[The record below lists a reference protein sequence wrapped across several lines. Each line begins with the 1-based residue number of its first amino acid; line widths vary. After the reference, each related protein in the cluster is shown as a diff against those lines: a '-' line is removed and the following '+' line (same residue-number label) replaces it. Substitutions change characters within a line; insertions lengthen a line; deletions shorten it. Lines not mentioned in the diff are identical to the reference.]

1 MCRYVADEFNKLV
14 EQTQKL
20 AFKNDKIV
28 LAKTSTWGRMKTA
41 FNFSPRK
48 KAIIIVGG
56 LISIICLILPY
67 IINKISVL

>member
-20 AFKNDKIV
+20 AVKNDKIV
-28 LAKTSTWGRMKTA
+28 LAKTPVWGRMKTA
-41 FNFSPRK
+41 FSFSPRE
-48 KAIIIVGG
+48 KAIMIISG
-56 LISIICLILPY
+56 LISAICLILPY